1 MEGIMSQKHKT
12 VEDIVVPALWP
23 DIYEHTLIITCAHIC
38 THQHKSISDTQ
49 TQAHKQMAL

>member
-12 VEDIVVPALWP
+12 IEDIVVPALWP
-23 DIYEHTLIITCAHIC
+23 DIYAHTLIITCAHIC